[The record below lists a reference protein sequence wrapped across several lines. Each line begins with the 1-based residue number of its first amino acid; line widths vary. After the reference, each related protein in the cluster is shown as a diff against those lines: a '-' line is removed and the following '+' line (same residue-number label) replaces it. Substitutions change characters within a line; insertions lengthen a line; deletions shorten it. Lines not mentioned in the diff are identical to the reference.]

1 MGTSQGFTMNRV
13 ASSLVLIIVGCA
25 IVYALP
31 TISSGSALD
40 SIIPEDS
47 QDSAEIEFI
56 VPSGEEVT
64 AAANNLEGKAA
75 EAVRE
80 AHGLNAE
87 IAALQW
93 NVHWRGWKN
102 TKGQD
107 LGANSPYKTL
117 PDANMKDPL
126 NSENTYKPNFGQNMT
141 DAAGLNYQSE
151 LQEWIPKLLQK
162 YQIDFADFTMMNG
175 LAKLKNDVGKDL
187 WNLQNWGSVVDP
199 TPDTPQNFYK
209 DEATKANYMQFYQR
223 CGSDTARLVY
233 NAAIW
238 EPVTT
243 VNEQAEA
250 ALKGNTK
257 VFAKMDTSTPYT
269 AAESK
274 NLTITKTSGNAPFG
288 CLAISAVRGVPGG
301 YKGDRSTIT
310 KLFQRIGTKEHV
322 IVTAA
327 HFPHP
332 GGGTG
337 NDFANGFVRE
347 DLGVEKRNLG
357 DHLGATIA
365 EIKKSA
371 DDAKLD
377 VSRIVSILDTNF
389 DVPLESTGNF
399 WDGKHGNARPNKET
413 AIEQHAARQ
422 NAINVVIKEAKEK
435 KLVPPIPIGEFSL
448 GPFTIAP
455 WAIDNQEPQASS
467 EDIWKYV
474 KDGNALLNMPIQS
487 TDPVPTCCAD
497 KTQQFD
503 APLFPYA
510 FDRIWSTGA
519 EKVQTIANPFA
530 TTEEEQRKMIM
541 ASYFETNPELKSL
554 LMGCLHLPIIGK
566 ITPTQM
572 LGWKGS
578 AKDWGKKTP

>member
-47 QDSAEIEFI
+47 QDSEEIEFI

-64 AAANNLEGKAA
+64 AAANKLEGKAA
-75 EAVRE
+75 EAV
-80 AHGLNAE
+80 GLNAE

-107 LGANSPYKTL
+107 LGANSPYKAL
-117 PDANMKDPL
+117 PAANMKDPL
-126 NSENTYKPNFGQNMT
+126 NGENTYKPNFGQDMT
-141 DAAGLNYQSE
+141 DEAGLKYQTQ
-151 LQEWIPKLLQK
+151 LQKWIPELLQK

-175 LAKLKNDVGKDL
+175 FAKLENDVGKNDVGENDVGKNDVGKNL
-187 WNLQNWGSVVDP
+187 WNLQNWGSKVDP
-199 TPDTPQNFYK
+199 TPDIPQNFYK

-257 VFAKMDTSTPYT
+257 VFAKMHTFEPYT

-337 NDFANGFVRE
+337 NDFAKGFVRE

-365 EIKKSA
+365 KIKERA
-371 DDAKLD
+371 DAAKLD

-399 WDGKHGNARPNKET
+399 WDGKHGEARPNEET
-413 AIEQHAARQ
+413 AIAQHAARQ
-422 NAINVVIKEAKEK
+422 NAINVVIGQKNKEQLVAKEK
-435 KLVPPIPIGEFSL
+435 KLVL

-467 EDIWKYV
+467 EDVWKYV
-474 KDGNALLNMPIQS
+474 TDGNALLKNMPIQS

-530 TTEEEQRKMIM
+530 TKEKEQGKMIM
-541 ASYFETNPELKSL
+541 ASYFEKHPELKKL

-566 ITPTQM
+566 ITPT
-572 LGWKGS
+572 
-578 AKDWGKKTP
+578 

>member
-1 MGTSQGFTMNRV
+1 MNRV

-56 VPSGEEVT
+56 VTSGEEVT
-64 AAANNLEGKAA
+64 AAADKLEGKAA
-75 EAVRE
+75 EAV
-80 AHGLNAE
+80 GLNAE

-107 LGANSPYKTL
+107 LGANSPYKAL
-117 PDANMKDPL
+117 PAANMKDPL
-126 NSENTYKPNFGQNMT
+126 NGENTYKPNFGQDMT
-141 DAAGLNYQSE
+141 DEAGLKYQKQ
-151 LQEWIPKLLQK
+151 LQKWIPELLQK

-175 LAKLKNDVGKDL
+175 LAKLENDVGKDL
-187 WNLQNWGSVVDP
+187 WNLQKVDPTTKKFKYWGSKVDP

-209 DEATKANYMQFYQR
+209 DEATKANYMQFYQQ

-257 VFAKMDTSTPYT
+257 VFAKMDTSKPYT
-269 AAESK
+269 AVESQ

-288 CLAISAVRGVPGG
+288 CLAISAARGFPGG

-337 NDFANGFVRE
+337 NDFAKGFVRE
-347 DLGVEKRNLG
+347 DFGVEKRNLG

-365 EIKKSA
+365 KIKKSA

-399 WDGKHGNARPNKET
+399 WDGKHGEANKET

-422 NAINVVIKEAKEK
+422 NAIEVVRHKQENVI
-435 KLVPPIPIGEFSL
+435 PIPTGEISL

-467 EDIWKYV
+467 EDVWKYV
-474 KDGNALLNMPIQS
+474 KDGNALLKNMPIQS

-530 TTEEEQRKMIM
+530 TTEEKQGKMIM
-541 ASYFETNPELKSL
+541 ASYFEKNAELKSL

-572 LGWKGS
+572 LG
-578 AKDWGKKTP
+578 